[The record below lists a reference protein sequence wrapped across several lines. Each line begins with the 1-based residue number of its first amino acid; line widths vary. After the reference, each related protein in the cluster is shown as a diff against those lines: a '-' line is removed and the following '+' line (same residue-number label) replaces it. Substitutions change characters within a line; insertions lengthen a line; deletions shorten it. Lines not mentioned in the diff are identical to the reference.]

1 MVIPLIFSIIIC
13 RYNVEDEDKDSGILM
28 ALNIGFVIFHA
39 ISFGRYFTQIN
50 LGFGP
55 RTAHYWIHHC
65 FSVSHHFRGCHQE
78 PSIQTEDG
86 SDSEPAAAVHRDER
100 TQHRAGVARIQSPFN
115 VTDQS
120 MNHELFLKRE

>member
-1 MVIPLIFSIIIC
+1 MPILQSQTSSVRYKSQQESIVIPLIFSIIIC

-55 RTAHYWIHHC
+55 RTAHYWIHYC

-86 SDSEPAAAVHRDER
+86 SDSEPAAQSIEMNER
-100 TQHRAGVARIQSPFN
+100 ETGQ
-115 VTDQS
+115 
-120 MNHELFLKRE
+120 E